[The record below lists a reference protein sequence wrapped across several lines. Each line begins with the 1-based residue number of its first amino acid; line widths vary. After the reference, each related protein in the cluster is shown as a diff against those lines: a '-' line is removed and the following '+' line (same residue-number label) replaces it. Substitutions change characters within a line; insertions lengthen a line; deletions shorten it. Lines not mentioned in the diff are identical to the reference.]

1 MSRRSWRSPPQLL
14 LPLLLLA
21 ALQGAR
27 PFQPPLPGPAR
38 VRPARLA
45 RSAGRLA
52 YASAWAGEDRLS
64 VRKDVAVAPSAAD
77 LPVEIEVTGI
87 NSRRI
92 SASVVVNAS
101 PDSVWAI
108 LTDYDRLSEHVP
120 NLVVSERRPHPS
132 GGIRLFQEG
141 AQEIVG
147 FDFRASL
154 EMDMVEIREQ
164 YRSRLSFS
172 LVRSE
177 MFASFDG
184 DWSMQPYSRT
194 RSRVDPTRYDYS
206 TKLSYS
212 VDITPRGL
220 VPVPALEWRI
230 REDVPVNLLAVKAVA
245 EKREAAARAAAA
257 RRAAARVASAR
268 GADARS

>member
-1 MSRRSWRSPPQLL
+1 MAPT
-14 LPLLLLA
+14 A
-21 ALQGAR
+21 A
-27 PFQPPLPGPAR
+27 
-38 VRPARLA
+38 
-45 RSAGRLA
+45 
-52 YASAWAGEDRLS
+52 E
-64 VRKDVAVAPSAAD
+64 
-77 LPVEIEVTGI
+77 LPVEIGVTGI

-101 PDSVWAI
+101 PESVWAI
-108 LTDYDRLSEHVP
+108 LTDYDRLATHVP
-120 NLVVSERRPHPS
+120 NLVVSERRPHPR

-154 EMDMVEIREQ
+154 EMDMVEQREQ

-177 MFASFDG
+177 MFAEFDG
-184 DWSMQPYSRT
+184 EWHAQPYSRK
-194 RSRVDPTRYDYS
+194 RSRTDPSTYDYS

-230 REDVPVNLLAVKAVA
+230 REDVPVNLIAVKAGA
-245 EKREAAARAAAA
+245 EKREAAALAAAA
-257 RRAAARVASAR
+257 RRAAATAASEAAAAR
-268 GADARS
+268 AAPPR